1 MSWDWLRPAPLDAQR
16 QPPAGRYC
24 DLVLT
29 GGVTDGIVYPWA
41 VIELA
46 REYRLKNIGGTSVG
60 AMAAALAAAAEYGRR
75 YGRLNGFNKILLEV
89 PERLAEDIDGKNG
102 KGRTRI
108 FSLFQPAVQTKRIF
122 NLFVTLI
129 GSGRFPFEGTAA
141 APDTGV
147 KFRESDTLSAARR
160 GGVPWRKDL
169 ARLFAVCR
177 LYWKHSLAGATLGA
191 GGFVLAVQCGVTAWV
206 LLLALPAVVLCVGS
220 LIAYAVYRD
229 LAGPVVDHHFGMCTG
244 HHATGFPAEEPSLI
258 EWLHEGIQ
266 AAAGKPLD
274 QPLTFK
280 DLWEA
285 PGGPSIETP
294 LPPSR
299 QRNVRSIDLRT
310 ITTNLTHAR
319 PYEFPQTDDDAELY
333 FEPAELRNFF
343 PAAVVDY
350 LEQVADRVPREPSLR
365 KLPKDRLPVI
375 IAARLSLSFP
385 LLFSAVPLW
394 AIDHE
399 RSVNLREYTRCRFS
413 DGGICSNFPIHLFD
427 AAVPEWPTFGISL
440 RPKTPYHQTVW
451 LPNRHYEG
459 RHDDWYRFDEEESLA
474 GFLASVA
481 YSAKDWNDKI
491 SMRMPGVRD
500 RVVHIA
506 LNAGGS
512 LNLKLTAEDMQ
523 KLAMR
528 GQEAGERLMA
538 KFIDANGNRPSPMW
552 DEHRWVRF
560 HTFLSGLRD
569 RIELIRE
576 AAGLTRY
583 GKPLSRQIADAE
595 HMPPLSGRGA
605 RTLSPSEAMD
615 LAALLS
621 ALEDL
626 EAQLATA
633 ALPQP
638 YNPVPKPSLHIRAP
652 L

>member
-1 MSWDWLRPAPLDAQR
+1 MSWEWPRPAPLDAER

-41 VIELA
+41 VVEVA
-46 REYRLKNIGGTSVG
+46 REYRLKSIGGTSVG
-60 AMAAALAAAAEYGRR
+60 AMAATLAAAAEYGRR
-75 YGRLNGFNKILLEV
+75 YGRLNGFNKVLLEV
-89 PERLAEDIDGKNG
+89 PERLAEDIDGRCG

-108 FSLFQPAVQTKRIF
+108 FSLFQPAAHTKRIF

-129 GSGRFPFEGTAA
+129 GSGEFSFQGTAA
-141 APDTGV
+141 RTDGPE
-147 KFRESDTLSAARR
+147 FRNIDSLSAAVPARA
-160 GGVPWRKDL
+160 PWRKCL
-169 ARLFAVCR
+169 ARVLAVCC
-177 LYWKHSLAGATLGA
+177 LYRKHTVAGVILGA
-191 GGFVLAVQCGVTAWV
+191 GGFVIAVQCGVPPWI
-206 LLLALPAVVLCVGS
+206 LLLALPAVVLCVGG

-229 LAGPVVDHHFGMCTG
+229 LVGPVLDHHFGMCTG
-244 HHATGFPAEEPSLI
+244 HHAAGVPKEEPSLI

-299 QRNVRSIDLRT
+299 QRNVRSIDLRM
-310 ITTNLTHAR
+310 ISTNLSHAR
-319 PYEFPQTDDDAELY
+319 PYEFPQKDGDTEL
-333 FEPAELRNFF
+333 FFNPAELRAFF
-343 PAAVVDY
+343 PPEVMTY
-350 LEQVADRVPREPSLR
+350 LERVAEAVPREPRLR
-365 KLPKDRLPVI
+365 KLPKGRLPVI

-394 AIDHE
+394 AIDRD
-399 RSVNLREYTRCRFS
+399 RSVDMPVYTRCRFS

-427 AAVPEWPTFGISL
+427 AAVPAWPTFGISL
-440 RPKTPYHQTVW
+440 LAKTPYHQTVW
-451 LPNRHYEG
+451 LPERHYEG
-459 RHDDWYRFDEEESLA
+459 RHDDWYRFDEENSLA
-474 GFLASVA
+474 GFLASIA
-481 YSAKDWNDKI
+481 YSAKDWNDNTAK
-491 SMRMPGVRD
+491 RMPGARD

-512 LNLKLTAEDMQ
+512 LNLKLTAEDML
-523 KLAMR
+523 KLAMW
-528 GQEAGERLMA
+528 GEEAGASLVA
-538 KFIDANGNRPSPMW
+538 KFIDTNNNRPSAMW

-560 HTFLSGLRD
+560 HTFLTGLRD

-576 AAGLTRY
+576 AAGLTSH
-583 GKPLSRQIADAE
+583 GKPIFRQIAEAE
-595 HMPPLSGRGA
+595 HMPPLSGDGA
-605 RTLSPSEAMD
+605 RTLSTAEAAD
-615 LAALLS
+615 LAAVLD
-621 ALEDL
+621 ALENL
-626 EAQLATA
+626 EAHFASA

-638 YNPVPKPSLHIRAP
+638 YKPEPVPSLHIRAP